1 MNLIY
6 FCENSTILKRRFY
19 AIFLLFANV
28 YNVTYCL
35 QCSKLVTKQN
45 ICKEGLTMQLHE
57 KLKALRIRNHFTQ
70 QEIADRLGVTRS
82 TVSNFEIGR
91 RKPEVD
97 VLEKLAAIY
106 GVDLNY
112 FATQPI
118 CANDLIELVERAEN
132 VFSNPDITEEKK
144 DKVYTDLMKI
154 YLAMKEGVHVD

>member
-1 MNLIY
+1 MY
-6 FCENSTILKRRFY
+6 
-19 AIFLLFANV
+19 
-28 YNVTYCL
+28 
-35 QCSKLVTKQN
+35 
-45 ICKEGLTMQLHE
+45 LHE
-57 KLKALRIRNHFTQ
+57 KLKMLRQRHYYTQ

-112 FATQPI
+112 FATQPMN
-118 CANDLIELVERAEN
+118 ANDLIELVERAEN
-132 VFSNPDITEEKK
+132 IFNNPAITEEKK

-154 YLAMKEGVHVD
+154 YLAMKEGVHHD

>member
-1 MNLIY
+1 
-6 FCENSTILKRRFY
+6 
-19 AIFLLFANV
+19 
-28 YNVTYCL
+28 
-35 QCSKLVTKQN
+35 
-45 ICKEGLTMQLHE
+45 MQLHE
-57 KLKALRIRNHFTQ
+57 KLKALRMRNHFTQ

-112 FATQPI
+112 FSTQPI

-132 VFSNPDITEEKK
+132 IFNNPDIEESKK
-144 DKVYTDLMKI
+144 DKVYTDLMRI
-154 YLAMKEGVHVD
+154 YLAMKEGV

>member
-1 MNLIY
+1 
-6 FCENSTILKRRFY
+6 
-19 AIFLLFANV
+19 
-28 YNVTYCL
+28 
-35 QCSKLVTKQN
+35 
-45 ICKEGLTMQLHE
+45 MQLHE
-57 KLKALRIRNHFTQ
+57 KLKALRIRKHFTQ
-70 QEIADRLGVTRS
+70 QDIADRLGVTRS

-91 RKPEVD
+91 RKPEID

-132 VFSNPDITEEKK
+132 VFSNPDIAEDKK